1 MTNKTNFALLWSDA
15 LQSDNHDRFVSEW
28 ATSSMFD
35 CDLAKSAEYVSKI
48 WQIAHMSIRDMRD
61 TTGLTQS
68 AFAKLIGVPVRTLT
82 SWEQRGGV
90 TDYHRLWL
98 AVYLGLWD

>member
-1 MTNKTNFALLWSDA
+1 MINHTNLASIWAAALRSDA
-15 LQSDNHDRFVSEW
+15 LDRFVAEG
-28 ATSSMFD
+28 ATNSMLD
-35 CDLAKSAEYVSKI
+35 DVSPDYADKI
-48 WQIAHMSIRDMRD
+48 WHVAHMSVRKMRD

-98 AVYLGLWD
+98 AVYLGLLD

>member
-1 MTNKTNFALLWSDA
+1 MLWSAA
-15 LQSDNHDRFVSEW
+15 LQSDDCDYFVAEW
-28 ATSSMFD
+28 AISSIFD
-35 CDLAKSAEYVSKI
+35 DMTTAADYVSKI

-98 AVYLGLWD
+98 AVYLGLLD